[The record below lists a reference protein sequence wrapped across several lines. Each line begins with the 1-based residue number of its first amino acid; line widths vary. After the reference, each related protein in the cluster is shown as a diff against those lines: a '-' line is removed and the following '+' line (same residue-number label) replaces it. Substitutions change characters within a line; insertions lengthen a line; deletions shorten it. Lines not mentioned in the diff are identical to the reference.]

1 MKRLISTL
9 LTVMMVFTL
18 ATPAFAIEASND
30 RFTTISNAFGIPTD
44 ALYTLDSAT
53 INSLY
58 IDAVNNTLISSNDTY
73 VKVETTEAGDMI
85 MYEATYNQYLQET
98 SSRIS
103 KTDESSGWMR
113 FHTTVFEVDSRT
125 GQASCAFTWLTP
137 PSPRMKDVIDVSLRQ
152 GTVNYDTANGFYT
165 HSSPNDNYSYTFKAR
180 DMEETGAGVTAN
192 FKLRLSDYV
201 YDTHDYAF
209 LRFNFTKEGTSE
221 GVNGTYAHQKLSIAF
236 NPSFSID
243 RYGVISASG
252 GFSIVNYYVQ
262 EKGYVSINW

>member
-1 MKRLISTL
+1 MKRIISTL
-9 LTVMMVFTL
+9 LSAMMIFTL
-18 ATPAFAIEASND
+18 TAPSFAIEASND
-30 RFTTISNAFGIPTD
+30 QFTTISNAFGIPID
-44 ALYTLDSAT
+44 ALYNLDSET

-58 IDAVNNTLISSNDTY
+58 TDAVNNKLVSSNDTY
-73 VKVETTEAGDMI
+73 VKIETTETGDMI

-98 SSRIS
+98 RSRIG

-137 PSPRMKDVIDVSLRQ
+137 PSPRMRDVIGVSLRQ

-165 HSSPNDNYSYTFKAR
+165 HRSPNDNYSYTFKAS
-180 DMEETGAGVTAN
+180 DMEETGAGVTVN
-192 FKLRLSDYV
+192 FQLRISDYV
-201 YDTHDYAF
+201 NDTSDYAI

-221 GVNGTYAHQKLSIAF
+221 GVNGAYAHQKISLAL
-236 NPSFSID
+236 NPSFSIN
-243 RYGVISASG
+243 RNGIISASG
-252 GFSIVNYYVQ
+252 GISLVSYYIQ